1 MRNGVLDALAVEAL
15 RAAHRAA
22 PELLQLARAL
32 LDTRATATE
41 AAVLQAL
48 VAYRNTDLGDDHAA
62 ARSARAVAD
71 ASIRTLGRRLAIR
84 MSAEPGALA
93 FADMPP
99 PPSDGLRYTAVTFLY
114 PGSADDARAAIDE
127 VCAVVDADPKADE
140 PAHILADALDAAT
153 LKDGAP

>member
-1 MRNGVLDALAVEAL
+1 MRNAALDALAVEAL

-22 PELLQLARAL
+22 PKLLQLARAL

-48 VAYRNTDLGDDHAA
+48 IAYRNTDLGDDHAA

-84 MSAEPGALA
+84 MSAEPALA

-127 VCAVVDADPKADE
+127 VCAVVDADPEADE

-153 LKDGAP
+153 MKDGAP